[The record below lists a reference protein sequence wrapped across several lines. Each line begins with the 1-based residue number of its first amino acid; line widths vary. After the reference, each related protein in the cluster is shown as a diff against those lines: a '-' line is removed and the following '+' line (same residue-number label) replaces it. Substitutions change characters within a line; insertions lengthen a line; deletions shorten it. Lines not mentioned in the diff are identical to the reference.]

1 MLSSER
7 AAALPIDA
15 LPPADVMDAAA
26 ERHWSAWRAR
36 GVAHDAAVQK
46 RFIAIAIGA
55 IAIAVGALASYRLL
69 IP

>member
-1 MLSSER
+1 MSSTEL

-15 LPPADVMDAAA
+15 LPRAGVMDAAA
-26 ERHWSAWRAR
+26 ERRWSAWKAR

-46 RFIAIAIGA
+46 RFIAIAIA
-55 IAIAVGALASYRLL
+55 AVAIAVGALASYGLL

>member
-1 MLSSER
+1 MSSTVR

-15 LPPADVMDAAA
+15 LPPADVMDAA
-26 ERHWSAWRAR
+26 EQRWSAWKAR

-46 RFIAIAIGA
+46 RFIAIAIA
-55 IAIAVGALASYRLL
+55 ALAIAVGWLVGYGLL